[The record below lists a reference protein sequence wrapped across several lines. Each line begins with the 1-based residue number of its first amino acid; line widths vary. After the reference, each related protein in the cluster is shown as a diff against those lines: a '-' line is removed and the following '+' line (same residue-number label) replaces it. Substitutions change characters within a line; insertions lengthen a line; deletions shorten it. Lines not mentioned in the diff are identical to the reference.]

1 MPEWIIAMFLIGA
14 LLSAGDMAKIFLE
27 ARRSRRE
34 AAVYDN
40 HPQKLQME
48 HYADSFRVLA
58 ESFYQMPSKSVMP
71 ETGRVDKILEKEQ
84 QEVCSRCA
92 KASWCWEQYGNLT
105 RERCQELLQ
114 TIADGDE
121 DEISRAK
128 GEWNASCLNGS
139 RFLELFWNRYQ
150 QERQTA
156 LWSGRVA
163 ESRRVVAEQLSEV
176 AGIMDR
182 AACDLYSLNSLPDE
196 LSEKICR
203 QMKKN
208 GAFVQKIWLQERPK
222 EHLQIYMTVKAGR
235 HCRITLRQTAELI
248 GSLCGIPMVAVR
260 DGAQVLSGEYQ
271 TVLFQEDV
279 KFQVLYGV
287 GRITKPGLQMPV
299 GEAAI
304 NLVPRRMIREQIEQ
318 VRQSYPQWESV
329 GLRALVE
336 IPQGVQLAAKTYNP
350 RLGIEGGISVLGTS
364 GIVEPMSEQ
373 ALTDSIRLELSILQK
388 QGHRCV
394 LITPGNYGKA
404 FLSGE
409 TIGGKSDFHALAQM
423 ADRAVKC
430 SNFVGDTLD
439 MCVQQGFSHAL
450 LVGHIGKFSKLAA
463 GVMNTHSRYA
473 DARLEVFTA
482 HAALAGADRLTLQ
495 QLMSSVTTD
504 EAIAC
509 LDKAGIRQP
518 VLRSILQKIQ
528 DHVQARAGETM
539 KTGVILFSNVYGYLG
554 ETDGCREI
562 LQQVL
567 QEYEQERNDDD
578 GR

>member
-128 GEWNASCLNGS
+128 GEWNASCLKGS

-176 AGIMDR
+176 AWIMDR

-287 GRITKPGLQMPV
+287 GRITKEQESISGDNYSVLCENGQFVLCLSDGMGSGIEANRESETVVELFEQFLRAGFPRIMAARMINSMLLLQPKEGMFSTFDV
-299 GEAAI
+299 ASI
-304 NLVPRRMIREQIEQ
+304 NLYTGVCSFLKGGASPTFLRRDTWVE
-318 VRQSYPQWESV
+318 VVES
-329 GLRALVE
+329 
-336 IPQGVQLAAKTYNP
+336 
-350 RLGIEGGISVLGTS
+350 TS
-364 GIVEPMSEQ
+364 
-373 ALTDSIRLELSILQK
+373 
-388 QGHRCV
+388 
-394 LITPGNYGKA
+394 
-404 FLSGE
+404 
-409 TIGGKSDFHALAQM
+409 
-423 ADRAVKC
+423 
-430 SNFVGDTLD
+430 
-439 MCVQQGFSHAL
+439 
-450 LVGHIGKFSKLAA
+450 LAA
-463 GVMNTHSRYA
+463 GLVSQTDFDTTTKKLYDGDYLVMMTDGVL
-473 DARLEVFTA
+473 DALPGDRTEQMKQLLLEVKNSEPREFA
-482 HAALAGADRLTLQ
+482 RELLER
-495 QLMSSVTTD
+495 
-504 EAIAC
+504 
-509 LDKAGIRQP
+509 
-518 VLRSILQKIQ
+518 VLR
-528 DHVQARAGETM
+528 
-539 KTGVILFSNVYGYLG
+539 LG
-554 ETDGCREI
+554 GCRARDDMT
-562 LQQVL
+562 VL
-567 QEYEQERNDDD
+567 VARIWKK
-578 GR
+578 

>member
-182 AACDLYSLNSLPDE
+182 AACD
-196 LSEKICR
+196 
-203 QMKKN
+203 
-208 GAFVQKIWLQERPK
+208 
-222 EHLQIYMTVKAGR
+222 
-235 HCRITLRQTAELI
+235 
-248 GSLCGIPMVAVR
+248 
-260 DGAQVLSGEYQ
+260 
-271 TVLFQEDV
+271 
-279 KFQVLYGV
+279 
-287 GRITKPGLQMPV
+287 PV
-299 GEAAI
+299 
-304 NLVPRRMIREQIEQ
+304 
-318 VRQSYPQWESV
+318 SYTH
-329 GLRALVE
+329 LRA
-336 IPQGVQLAAKTYNP
+336 
-350 RLGIEGGISVLGTS
+350 
-364 GIVEPMSEQ
+364 
-373 ALTDSIRLELSILQK
+373 
-388 QGHRCV
+388 H
-394 LITPGNYGKA
+394 
-404 FLSGE
+404 E
-409 TIGGKSDFHALAQM
+409 T
-423 ADRAVKC
+423 
-430 SNFVGDTLD
+430 
-439 MCVQQGFSHAL
+439 
-450 LVGHIGKFSKLAA
+450 
-463 GVMNTHSRYA
+463 
-473 DARLEVFTA
+473 
-482 HAALAGADRLTLQ
+482 
-495 QLMSSVTTD
+495 
-504 EAIAC
+504 
-509 LDKAGIRQP
+509 
-518 VLRSILQKIQ
+518 
-528 DHVQARAGETM
+528 
-539 KTGVILFSNVYGYLG
+539 
-554 ETDGCREI
+554 
-562 LQQVL
+562 
-567 QEYEQERNDDD
+567 
-578 GR
+578 

>member
-139 RFLELFWNRYQ
+139 RFLELFWTRYQ
-150 QERQTA
+150 QERQAA

-182 AACDLYSLNSLPDE
+182 AACDLYSLNSLPAE

-260 DGAQVLSGEYQ
+260 GTGLKRRIPDGAVSGGCEIPGSLRCGTHHQGAGEYLRGQ
-271 TVLFQEDV
+271 LQCALRKRPVCPLP
-279 KFQVLYGV
+279 V
-287 GRITKPGLQMPV
+287 GRHGFRDR
-299 GEAAI
+299 G
-304 NLVPRRMIREQIEQ
+304 
-318 VRQSYPQWESV
+318 
-329 GLRALVE
+329 
-336 IPQGVQLAAKTYNP
+336 
-350 RLGIEGGISVLGTS
+350 
-364 GIVEPMSEQ
+364 
-373 ALTDSIRLELSILQK
+373 K
-388 QGHRCV
+388 QGERD
-394 LITPGNYGKA
+394 
-404 FLSGE
+404 
-409 TIGGKSDFHALAQM
+409 GGG
-423 ADRAVKC
+423 AV
-430 SNFVGDTLD
+430 
-439 MCVQQGFSHAL
+439 
-450 LVGHIGKFSKLAA
+450 
-463 GVMNTHSRYA
+463 
-473 DARLEVFTA
+473 
-482 HAALAGADRLTLQ
+482 
-495 QLMSSVTTD
+495 
-504 EAIAC
+504 
-509 LDKAGIRQP
+509 
-518 VLRSILQKIQ
+518 
-528 DHVQARAGETM
+528 
-539 KTGVILFSNVYGYLG
+539 
-554 ETDGCREI
+554 
-562 LQQVL
+562 
-567 QEYEQERNDDD
+567 
-578 GR
+578 

>member
-1 MPEWIIAMFLIGA
+1 
-14 LLSAGDMAKIFLE
+14 
-27 ARRSRRE
+27 
-34 AAVYDN
+34 
-40 HPQKLQME
+40 ME

-150 QERQTA
+150 QERQAA

-287 GRITKPGLQMPV
+287 GRITKEQESISGDNYSVLCENGQFVLCLSDGMGSGIEANRESETVVELFEQFLRAGFPRIMAARMINSMLLLQPKEGMFSTFDV
-299 GEAAI
+299 ASI
-304 NLVPRRMIREQIEQ
+304 NLYTGVCSFLKGGASPTFLRRDTWVE
-318 VRQSYPQWESV
+318 VVES
-329 GLRALVE
+329 
-336 IPQGVQLAAKTYNP
+336 
-350 RLGIEGGISVLGTS
+350 TS
-364 GIVEPMSEQ
+364 
-373 ALTDSIRLELSILQK
+373 
-388 QGHRCV
+388 
-394 LITPGNYGKA
+394 
-404 FLSGE
+404 
-409 TIGGKSDFHALAQM
+409 
-423 ADRAVKC
+423 
-430 SNFVGDTLD
+430 
-439 MCVQQGFSHAL
+439 
-450 LVGHIGKFSKLAA
+450 LAA
-463 GVMNTHSRYA
+463 GLVSQTDFDTTTKKLYDGDYLVMMTDGVL
-473 DARLEVFTA
+473 DALPGDRTEQMKQLLLEVKNSEPREFA
-482 HAALAGADRLTLQ
+482 RELLER
-495 QLMSSVTTD
+495 
-504 EAIAC
+504 
-509 LDKAGIRQP
+509 
-518 VLRSILQKIQ
+518 VLR
-528 DHVQARAGETM
+528 
-539 KTGVILFSNVYGYLG
+539 LG
-554 ETDGCREI
+554 GCRARDDMT
-562 LQQVL
+562 VL
-567 QEYEQERNDDD
+567 VARIWKK
-578 GR
+578 

>member
-150 QERQTA
+150 QERQAA

-287 GRITKPGLQMPV
+287 GRITK
-299 GEAAI
+299 
-304 NLVPRRMIREQIEQ
+304 EQ
-318 VRQSYPQWESV
+318 ESIS
-329 GLRALVE
+329 GDNYRAERAL
-336 IPQGVQLAAKTYNP
+336 
-350 RLGIEGGISVLGTS
+350 S
-364 GIVEPMSEQ
+364 GKE
-373 ALTDSIRLELSILQK
+373 
-388 QGHRCV
+388 
-394 LITPGNYGKA
+394 
-404 FLSGE
+404 
-409 TIGGKSDFHALAQM
+409 
-423 ADRAVKC
+423 
-430 SNFVGDTLD
+430 
-439 MCVQQGFSHAL
+439 
-450 LVGHIGKFSKLAA
+450 
-463 GVMNTHSRYA
+463 
-473 DARLEVFTA
+473 
-482 HAALAGADRLTLQ
+482 
-495 QLMSSVTTD
+495 
-504 EAIAC
+504 
-509 LDKAGIRQP
+509 
-518 VLRSILQKIQ
+518 
-528 DHVQARAGETM
+528 
-539 KTGVILFSNVYGYLG
+539 
-554 ETDGCREI
+554 
-562 LQQVL
+562 
-567 QEYEQERNDDD
+567 
-578 GR
+578 

>member
-163 ESRRVVAEQLSEV
+163 ESRRVV
-176 AGIMDR
+176 
-182 AACDLYSLNSLPDE
+182 
-196 LSEKICR
+196 
-203 QMKKN
+203 KN

-287 GRITKPGLQMPV
+287 GRITKEQESISGDNYSVLCENGQFVLCLSDGMGSGIEANRESETVVELFEQFLRAGFPRIMAARMINSMLLLQPKEGMFSTFDV
-299 GEAAI
+299 ASI
-304 NLVPRRMIREQIEQ
+304 NLYTGVCSFLKGGASPTFLRRDTWVE
-318 VRQSYPQWESV
+318 VVES
-329 GLRALVE
+329 
-336 IPQGVQLAAKTYNP
+336 
-350 RLGIEGGISVLGTS
+350 TS
-364 GIVEPMSEQ
+364 
-373 ALTDSIRLELSILQK
+373 
-388 QGHRCV
+388 
-394 LITPGNYGKA
+394 
-404 FLSGE
+404 
-409 TIGGKSDFHALAQM
+409 
-423 ADRAVKC
+423 
-430 SNFVGDTLD
+430 
-439 MCVQQGFSHAL
+439 
-450 LVGHIGKFSKLAA
+450 LAA
-463 GVMNTHSRYA
+463 GLVSQTDFDTTTKKLYDGDYLVMMTDGVL
-473 DARLEVFTA
+473 DALPGDRTEQMKQLLLEVKNSEPREFA
-482 HAALAGADRLTLQ
+482 RELLER
-495 QLMSSVTTD
+495 
-504 EAIAC
+504 
-509 LDKAGIRQP
+509 
-518 VLRSILQKIQ
+518 VLR
-528 DHVQARAGETM
+528 
-539 KTGVILFSNVYGYLG
+539 LG
-554 ETDGCREI
+554 GCRARDDMT
-562 LQQVL
+562 VL
-567 QEYEQERNDDD
+567 VARIWKK
-578 GR
+578 

>member
-150 QERQTA
+150 QERQAA

-222 EHLQIYMTVKAGR
+222 EHLQIYR
-235 HCRITLRQTAELI
+235 HI
-248 GSLCGIPMVAVR
+248 
-260 DGAQVLSGEYQ
+260 
-271 TVLFQEDV
+271 
-279 KFQVLYGV
+279 
-287 GRITKPGLQMPV
+287 
-299 GEAAI
+299 
-304 NLVPRRMIREQIEQ
+304 
-318 VRQSYPQWESV
+318 
-329 GLRALVE
+329 
-336 IPQGVQLAAKTYNP
+336 
-350 RLGIEGGISVLGTS
+350 
-364 GIVEPMSEQ
+364 
-373 ALTDSIRLELSILQK
+373 
-388 QGHRCV
+388 
-394 LITPGNYGKA
+394 
-404 FLSGE
+404 
-409 TIGGKSDFHALAQM
+409 
-423 ADRAVKC
+423 
-430 SNFVGDTLD
+430 
-439 MCVQQGFSHAL
+439 
-450 LVGHIGKFSKLAA
+450 
-463 GVMNTHSRYA
+463 
-473 DARLEVFTA
+473 
-482 HAALAGADRLTLQ
+482 
-495 QLMSSVTTD
+495 
-504 EAIAC
+504 
-509 LDKAGIRQP
+509 
-518 VLRSILQKIQ
+518 
-528 DHVQARAGETM
+528 
-539 KTGVILFSNVYGYLG
+539 
-554 ETDGCREI
+554 
-562 LQQVL
+562 
-567 QEYEQERNDDD
+567 
-578 GR
+578 

>member
-150 QERQTA
+150 QERQAA

-222 EHLQIYMTVKAGR
+222 EHL
-235 HCRITLRQTAELI
+235 
-248 GSLCGIPMVAVR
+248 R

-287 GRITKPGLQMPV
+287 GRITKEQESISGDNYSVLCENGQFVLCLSDGMGSGIEANRESETVVELFEQFLRAGFPRIMAARMINSMLLLQPKEGMFSTFDV
-299 GEAAI
+299 ASI
-304 NLVPRRMIREQIEQ
+304 NLYTGVCSFLKGGASPTFLRRDTWVE
-318 VRQSYPQWESV
+318 VVES
-329 GLRALVE
+329 
-336 IPQGVQLAAKTYNP
+336 
-350 RLGIEGGISVLGTS
+350 TS
-364 GIVEPMSEQ
+364 
-373 ALTDSIRLELSILQK
+373 
-388 QGHRCV
+388 
-394 LITPGNYGKA
+394 
-404 FLSGE
+404 
-409 TIGGKSDFHALAQM
+409 
-423 ADRAVKC
+423 
-430 SNFVGDTLD
+430 
-439 MCVQQGFSHAL
+439 
-450 LVGHIGKFSKLAA
+450 LAA
-463 GVMNTHSRYA
+463 GLVSQTDFDTTTKKLYDGDYLVMMTDGVL
-473 DARLEVFTA
+473 DALPGDRTEQMKQLLLEVKNSEPREFA
-482 HAALAGADRLTLQ
+482 RELLER
-495 QLMSSVTTD
+495 
-504 EAIAC
+504 
-509 LDKAGIRQP
+509 
-518 VLRSILQKIQ
+518 VLR
-528 DHVQARAGETM
+528 
-539 KTGVILFSNVYGYLG
+539 LG
-554 ETDGCREI
+554 GCRARDDMT
-562 LQQVL
+562 VL
-567 QEYEQERNDDD
+567 VARIWKK
-578 GR
+578 